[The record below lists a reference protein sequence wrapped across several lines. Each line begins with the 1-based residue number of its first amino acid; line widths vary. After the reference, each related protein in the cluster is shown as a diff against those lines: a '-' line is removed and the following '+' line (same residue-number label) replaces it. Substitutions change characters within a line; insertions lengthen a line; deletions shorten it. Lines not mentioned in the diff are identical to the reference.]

1 MFIMVN
7 ILLVFGL
14 KFLPLSNIISIN
26 NHSLMNSKT
35 HIHKRGF
42 MECPNCYFDNREN
55 VKVCENCGEI
65 FKPASIPRDVPE
77 EVIEDAI

>member
-1 MFIMVN
+1 
-7 ILLVFGL
+7 
-14 KFLPLSNIISIN
+14 
-26 NHSLMNSKT
+26 
-35 HIHKRGF
+35 